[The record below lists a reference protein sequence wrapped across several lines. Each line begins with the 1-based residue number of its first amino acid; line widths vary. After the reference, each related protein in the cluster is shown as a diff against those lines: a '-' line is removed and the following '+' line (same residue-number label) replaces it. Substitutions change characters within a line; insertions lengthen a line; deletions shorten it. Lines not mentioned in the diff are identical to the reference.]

1 MTFRCCL
8 CAFFPPQ
15 KESKTTKANFKK
27 QQEHAEKRSDFCLRK
42 KSIIKNIH
50 IIGRDRRALLLLL
63 SLTLLSTPPI
73 LFIVGISIHGSGE
86 VFHLGV
92 VCLGWEQE

>member
-8 CAFFPPQ
+8 CAFLKQ
-15 KESKTTKANFKK
+15 KESKTTKTTKK
-27 QQEHAEKRSDFCLRK
+27 QQEQKRGATCEREKE
-42 KSIIKNIH
+42 INKNIH
-50 IIGRDRRALLLLL
+50 IIRRDRRALLLLL

-73 LFIVGISIHGSGE
+73 LLIIVVIIHGSGE

>member
-1 MTFRCCL
+1 MLSSNKRN
-8 CAFFPPQ
+8 Q
-15 KESKTTKANFKK
+15 K
-27 QQEHAEKRSDFCLRK
+27 QQKLIKNNNNRKEERDFCLRK
-42 KSIIKNIH
+42 KSINKNIH

-73 LFIVGISIHGSGE
+73 LFIVAVSIHGSGE

>member
-1 MTFRCCL
+1 MTLRFCCL
-8 CAFFPPQ
+8 CAFLKQ
-15 KESKTTKANFKK
+15 KRGSKTTKTKK
-27 QQEHAEKRSDFCLRK
+27 QEQKRGATCEREKE
-42 KSIIKNIH
+42 INKNIH
-50 IIGRDRRALLLLL
+50 INRRDRRALLLLL

-73 LFIVGISIHGSGE
+73 LLIVVIIHGSGE

>member
-8 CAFFPPQ
+8 GVLSSNKRNQ
-15 KESKTTKANFKK
+15 K
-27 QQEHAEKRSDFCLRK
+27 QQKLIKNRNREKRSDFCLRK
-42 KSIIKNIH
+42 KSINKNIH

-73 LFIVGISIHGSGE
+73 LFIVAVSIHGSGE

>member
-1 MTFRCCL
+1 VLSSNKRN
-8 CAFFPPQ
+8 Q
-15 KESKTTKANFKK
+15 K
-27 QQEHAEKRSDFCLRK
+27 QQKLRKNNNNRKEESDFCLRK
-42 KSIIKNIH
+42 KSINKNILH

-73 LFIVGISIHGSGE
+73 LFIVAVSIHGSGE

>member
-1 MTFRCCL
+1 M
-8 CAFFPPQ
+8 
-15 KESKTTKANFKK
+15 
-27 QQEHAEKRSDFCLRK
+27 RK

-73 LFIVGISIHGSGE
+73 LLIVAVSIHGSGE

>member
-8 CAFFPPQ
+8 CAFLKQ
-15 KESKTTKANFKK
+15 KESKTTKTTIENNKNRK
-27 QQEHAEKRSDFCLRK
+27 EERDLCLRK
-42 KSIIKNIH
+42 KSINKNILH

-73 LFIVGISIHGSGE
+73 LFIVAVSIHGSGE